1 MTRNAGNHLF
11 QVGDERF
18 SFLAVGRCVLGRTE
32 PMDDHKCRT
41 LKAGLAAQPEPQIV
55 AAQQFFDGNDD
66 CRSIGGN
73 LTEHPGVDVFRDTF
87 FALLCRPDVDA
98 VYTQIAK
105 ADPGDRCWPITD
117 TVLVVGTIPPDA
129 LRDAVSALQPD
140 EVGDPAQLGIAPEI
154 TGRHGSH
161 VLAARWKDSPTKNR
175 RFQVMG
181 SVIEYS
187 GWALFW
193 GSIFFALGAKG
204 SDSDLFGYLFYS
216 SVAVLVVVAAAYL
229 IARPVSASWR
239 TKALRSYFSPY
250 ICGAII
256 WITLIV
262 LLSSLSG

>member
-1 MTRNAGNHLF
+1 
-11 QVGDERF
+11 
-18 SFLAVGRCVLGRTE
+18 
-32 PMDDHKCRT
+32 MDDHKCRT

-66 CRSIGGN
+66 CRSIGCN

-105 ADPGDRCWPITD
+105 ADPGDRCWPIMD

-154 TGRHGSH
+154 TGRHGSR
-161 VLAARWKDSPTKNR
+161 VLAARWKDSISSPIKNR

-187 GWALFW
+187 GWALFG
-193 GSIFFALGAKG
+193 GSIFFALGVK
-204 SDSDLFGYLFYS
+204 SSDLFVYLFYS
-216 SVAVLVVVAAAYL
+216 SVAVLVAVAAAYL
-229 IARPVSASWR
+229 VARPVSESWR
-239 TKALRSYFSPY
+239 TKAVRSYFSPY

-256 WITLIV
+256 WATLIV
-262 LLSSLSG
+262 LLSCLSG